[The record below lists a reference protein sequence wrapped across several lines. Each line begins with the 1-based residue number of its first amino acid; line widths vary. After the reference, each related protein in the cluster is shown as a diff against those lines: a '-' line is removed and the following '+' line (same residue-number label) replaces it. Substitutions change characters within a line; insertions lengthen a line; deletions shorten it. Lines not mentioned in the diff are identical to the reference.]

1 MSRGERAAVR
11 GEVARAEA
19 PTSPTRQ
26 GTVTPAPAVPPLP
39 RNGGYVVVRGRMRS
53 IPSSEQ
59 REERG
64 REGAIECQETGWHGC
79 AVLMA
84 EPANASR
91 PAKVFASSYFVQERK
106 RCVLSLAI
114 QLVTSKPA
122 QEGGKQ
128 AYSRPAD
135 DQVRRARR
143 EKKQK
148 TKGGKDGVK
157 KKEWGPKLA
166 R

>member
-1 MSRGERAAVR
+1 
-11 GEVARAEA
+11 
-19 PTSPTRQ
+19 
-26 GTVTPAPAVPPLP
+26 
-39 RNGGYVVVRGRMRS
+39 
-53 IPSSEQ
+53 
-59 REERG
+59 
-64 REGAIECQETGWHGC
+64 
-79 AVLMA
+79 MA